1 MSIRQSVGRFSAVG
15 VASAALVLGSA
26 VTAQADGDGSCADAG
41 NICVFN
47 YQQPTSYTEG
57 YYDLNDPHSNFSG
70 MNYFIRSAYL
80 GDSISAASNDANTNT
95 SCAGFTF
102 YWDTGYGGTSF
113 FASRNF
119 QYLTFYEQ
127 NNEFSSFRKTGC

>member
-41 NICVFN
+41 NICVYN

-70 MNYFIRSAYL
+70 MNYFIRS
-80 GDSISAASNDANTNT
+80 
-95 SCAGFTF
+95 
-102 YWDTGYGGTSF
+102 GTSY

-119 QYLTFYEQ
+119 QYLTFYDN